1 MGDWAMAGEVSV
13 GNDKIYEL
21 IERSRLETKGD
32 MARLEAKFDNLVA
45 TRVDKIEDRVNK
57 QDVSMATVLTKLAI
71 LGFISAS
78 VIGAIIGV
86 LVPRLLR

>member
-1 MGDWAMAGEVSV
+1 MAGEVSV